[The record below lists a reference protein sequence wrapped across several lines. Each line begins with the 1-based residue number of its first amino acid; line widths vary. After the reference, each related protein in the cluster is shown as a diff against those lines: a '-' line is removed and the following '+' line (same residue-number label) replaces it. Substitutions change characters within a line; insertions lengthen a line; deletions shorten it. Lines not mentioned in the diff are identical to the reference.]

1 MITVIDYG
9 MGNIGALTNM
19 IEYVGYKT
27 KISSDPNEI
36 RKARKII
43 LPGVGRMDV
52 AMKLIN
58 KIGIDDAIK
67 EASENIDIK
76 ILGIC
81 LGMQMLF
88 EESEEGNSK
97 GIGLIKGRVKKF
109 NFKGKE
115 LKIPHM
121 GWNNI
126 SIKKKDTILGDKIS
140 QRYYFVHSY
149 YVECSD
155 YKDIVATTEYGY
167 DFVSAVKKKNIFAIQ
182 FHPEKS
188 HKDGINFFKNFVK
201 DTND

>member
-19 IEYVGYKT
+19 IDYVGFKT
-27 KISSDPNEI
+27 KISSNPQEI
-36 RKARKII
+36 RTAKKII

-58 KIGIDDAIK
+58 KLGISDAIV
-67 EASENIDIK
+67 EASENIDVK

-81 LGMQMLF
+81 MGMQMLF

-97 GIGLIKGRVKKF
+97 GIGLIKGKVKKF
-109 NFKGKE
+109 NFNDKE
-115 LKIPHM
+115 LKVPHM

-126 SIKKKDTILGDKIS
+126 SIKKKGTILGEKIF

-149 YVECSD
+149 YVECTNYED
-155 YKDIVATTEYGY
+155 VVATTEYGH
-167 DFVSAVKKKNIFAIQ
+167 DFVSAVKKDNIFAIQ

-201 DTND
+201 DNND